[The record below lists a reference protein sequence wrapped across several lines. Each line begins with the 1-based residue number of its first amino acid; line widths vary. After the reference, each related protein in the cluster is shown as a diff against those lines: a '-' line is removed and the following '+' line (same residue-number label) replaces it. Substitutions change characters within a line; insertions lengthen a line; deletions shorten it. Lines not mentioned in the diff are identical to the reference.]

1 MRLPDEIE
9 EKEKTAPTIIAALGA
24 VCFFIII
31 IIALVFYMNR
41 DKFIESNP
49 GNSQPT
55 VPYPEQAGQE
65 QVEIGAS
72 NLSPE
77 DFDFWEM
84 YPDTTPIPVEVKP
97 QETPKAD
104 PSTDGN
110 HTLIINDSGEEEW
123 VPIDAGLEQNAYDL
137 KSFVCQS
144 DFMKYYKDGKVIS
157 YLGVDISEKQGYVD
171 FNKVKKAGIDF
182 CMIRAGARGYGTGQL
197 FLDDNFTDNMKR
209 ASDAGLEVGVY
220 FYSQAITEEEVLE
233 EVMLVLDTIKD
244 YNVTYPVAFQM
255 EYVENDTARVEQLS
269 KTSKTELAQIF
280 LGTVQSSGYTP
291 MLYGKKEWLLKKVDL
306 TKLSDYDVW
315 LSQNEMQP
323 DYPYQFGV
331 WQYTN
336 HAVVDGISGSVNLN
350 ISLIDYS
357 EK

>member
-1 MRLPDEIE
+1 MRLPDEME
-9 EKEKTAPTIIAALGA
+9 DKEKTAPPIIAALGA
-24 VCFFIII
+24 VCFFLLI
-31 IIALVFYMNR
+31 IIALVFYINR
-41 DKFIESNP
+41 DKFVESNP

-55 VPYPEQAGQE
+55 VPYSEHSE
-65 QVEIGAS
+65 EEKVEMGAS

-77 DFDFWEM
+77 NFDFWEM
-84 YPDTTPIPVEVKP
+84 YPDNTPIPVEVKP

-104 PSTDGN
+104 PATDGM

-123 VPIDAGLEQNAYDL
+123 VLIDTKLTKHSYDL
-137 KSFVCQS
+137 KSFACHS
-144 DFMKYYKDGKVIS
+144 DLMKYYKDGKVIS

-171 FNKVKKAGIDF
+171 FNKVKKSGIDF
-182 CMIRAGARGYGTGQL
+182 CMIRVGARGYGTGQL

-209 ASDAGLEVGVY
+209 AVDAGLEVGVY

-233 EVMLVLDTIKD
+233 EVMLLLDSIKEYD
-244 YNVTYPVAFQM
+244 VTYPVAFQM
-255 EYVENDTARVEQLS
+255 EYVENDTARVEQIS
-269 KTSKTELAQIF
+269 KASKTELAKIF
-280 LGTVQSSGYTP
+280 LDTVRSNNYTP

-306 TKLSDYDVW
+306 AKFSEYDVW
-315 LSQNEMQP
+315 LSQYEKQP
-323 DYPYQFGV
+323 DYPYQFGM